1 MLFGGSVVLCLPRLC
16 VLRAL
21 KRQRAKHQ
29 ESVGAKTNREERRRN
44 KSVDRQ
50 GEWPFGAGGA
60 LLQVRGAGSAT
71 QPPKPQATR
80 GVLGLVNPRSQALLN
95 MVKS

>member
-29 ESVGAKTNREERRRN
+29 ESVGAKTNREERMRN

-50 GEWPFGAGGA
+50 GEWPISGRPPPLA
-60 LLQVRGAGSAT
+60 AGSWRWKFNLPSH
-71 QPPKPQATR
+71 QSPKPRA
-80 GVLGLVNPRSQALLN
+80 GCSGL
-95 MVKS
+95 